1 MIKIYNPENEFDL
14 IFIKSILMSEN
25 VNFYVHN
32 DFFGSL
38 RLGPP
43 IELFNQKTIY
53 VINEDV
59 EKANELIEI
68 YLENSYNNDGYYDEE
83 EKLKVK
89 LSVIIEFLIF
99 RWFVPRR
106 ILKKR

>member
-1 MIKIYNPENEFDL
+1 MIKVYNPENEFDL
-14 IFIKSILMSEN
+14 IFIKSILISEN
-25 VNFYVHN
+25 VSFYVHN

-59 EKANELIEI
+59 EKANELIKN
-68 YLENSYNNDGYYDEE
+68 YLENSYNNDRCYNEE
-83 EKLKVK
+83 DQLKMKLR
-89 LSVIIEFLIF
+89 VIIEFLIF
-99 RWFVPRR
+99 RWFIPRR